1 MNTFLA
7 NLAATL
13 VDGGTGSDVNIPALS
28 GNDVVH
34 NALNIAY
41 SLGATIAIIVIIIG
55 GITYATSAGESGG
68 ITKAKNMIL
77 YAVIG
82 LVVIIAAFAVTNFV
96 ITRFK

>member
-1 MNTFLA
+1 MSNFLSKF
-7 NLAATL
+7 AATL
-13 VDGGTGSDVNIPALS
+13 TDGGGNVNIPALS
-28 GNDVVH
+28 GDQVVH

-55 GITYATSAGESGG
+55 GITYATSGGESAG

-77 YAVIG
+77 YAVVG
-82 LVVIIAAFAVTNFV
+82 LIVVIAAFAVTNFV